1 MAKQIDPSSPEEKAL
16 FKGKVP
22 RNVMIAI
29 GAIAAVAIGSLG
41 FYTQT
46 LEANKAEAE
55 ALKAKRERAAEA
67 VDKSNADKADV
78 DKIIEQ
84 QQAEARRR
92 AAEAA
97 AAASAAAATN
107 AKKPTLSADAV
118 LPSASTGELK
128 AANDQDTIYVSPIF
142 RPGVKVKDAQP
153 QQPQLPNG
161 IISPQQML
169 LQQAAAQDAATK
181 EAMAQAAALASR
193 GGQAAGPVTTQQRDN
208 AFMRD
213 VAQLSEGDK
222 DFARTG
228 FVGQSHG
235 CTLSPP
241 AKIPVLS
248 NEALNSDRPGTASL
262 IVESDVYANN
272 GDGRCLV
279 IPWGTTIVAPYSSDI
294 QPGQESILVAGA
306 EMRLPN
312 GKHVPLYGAQGA
324 NGDGTAGFSGDVN
337 NHFLKIYSTSF
348 LTAILVRTFSN
359 SDQSTTTGPLGV
371 TQVGGTAGQ
380 IAAQTAQ
387 SVLDRY
393 KNIPP
398 TITSKPGERH
408 FMMKINRD
416 MVLEPYRGP
425 R

>member
-1 MAKQIDPSSPEEKAL
+1 MAKQTDPTSPEEKAL

-22 RNVMIAI
+22 RNVMIAVGSIAALAI
-29 GAIAAVAIGSLG
+29 GALG

-67 VDKSNADKADV
+67 VDKSNANKADV
-78 DKIIEQ
+78 DKIIEE

-97 AAASAAAATN
+97 AAASAAAAAN

-118 LPSASTGELK
+118 LPSASTAELK
-128 AANDQDTIYVSPIF
+128 AANDQDSIYVSPIF
-142 RPGVKVKDAQP
+142 RAGVKVKEGQP

-169 LQQAAAQDAATK
+169 LQQAAAQDAAMK
-181 EAMAQAAALASR
+181 EATAQAALASR
-193 GGQAAGPVTTQQRDN
+193 GGQAAGPMTTQQRDN
-208 AFMRD
+208 AFMHD

-248 NEALNSDRPGTASL
+248 NEALDSDRPGTASL
-262 IVESDVYANN
+262 TVETDVYANN

-324 NGDGTAGFSGDVN
+324 DGDGTAGFSGDVN
-337 NHFLKIYSTSF
+337 NHFWKIYSTSF
-348 LTAILVRTFSN
+348 LTAILVRAFST

-371 TQVGGTAGQ
+371 TQVGSTGGQ

-398 TITSKPGERH
+398 TIKSKPGERH